1 MNEILELYIMGL
13 GGVILHLLTKL
24 YNAKKKGVKLDSGLE
39 LISIGISA
47 LIVLLFVFAKDDL
60 KPFYPLNTFTAI
72 VLGYSA
78 QSLARQL
85 FKMAVPQDAKS

>member
-1 MNEILELYIMGL
+1 MNEILELYVMGL

>member
-1 MNEILELYIMGL
+1 MNEILELYVMGL

-24 YNAKKKGVKLDSGLE
+24 YNAKKKGIKLDSGLE

>member
-1 MNEILELYIMGL
+1 MNEILELYVMGL

-24 YNAKKKGVKLDSGLE
+24 YNAKKKGIKLDSGLE

-47 LIVLLFVFAKDDL
+47 LIVLLFIFAKDDL